1 MSKQTGKHYLD
12 SVYNSVNPEDL
23 AASQK
28 KIEELN
34 TQLNTLIRK
43 VSCLYF
49 ECNFVFKLI
58 EFKCFVFVL
67 FFIIKRHK
75 I

>member
-43 VSCLYF
+43 VRLFHISNNIY
-49 ECNFVFKLI
+49 I
-58 EFKCFVFVL
+58 EFCK
-67 FFIIKRHK
+67 FIFGLN
-75 I
+75 